1 MVCLKIDSG
10 LEISDLLARYPA
22 HHKVEHS
29 FSREEAN
36 NTFHER
42 QLGKPSNRSQYLCI
56 QNSRNKCFSVLSN
69 NFSPTTLQAQDKVA
83 NMVVKGTRHSIG
95 GSLRGRGMG
104 VHWGRTVT
112 LQLRLPLRQTS
123 ADLQPAMHGS
133 KYFRVPPKLCRNICA
148 RFGGLSSPRCPAIYS
163 NKRQTFQLMKI
174 RTLFSGLS
182 NREFEKQP
190 FFLFFLSAQIEKWP
204 QLSWKLSPVSLFTD
218 LSS

>member
-29 FSREEAN
+29 LSREEAN

-112 LQLRLPLRQTS
+112 SQATAANQRRS
-123 ADLQPAMHGS
+123 AASD
-133 KYFRVPPKLCRNICA
+133 A
-148 RFGGLSSPRCPAIYS
+148 RFEILPCPSKALPKYMRSVRGLVKPPLPCDLLQQKT
-163 NKRQTFQLMKI
+163 N
-174 RTLFSGLS
+174 
-182 NREFEKQP
+182 
-190 FFLFFLSAQIEKWP
+190 
-204 QLSWKLSPVSLFTD
+204 VSID
-218 LSS
+218 EN